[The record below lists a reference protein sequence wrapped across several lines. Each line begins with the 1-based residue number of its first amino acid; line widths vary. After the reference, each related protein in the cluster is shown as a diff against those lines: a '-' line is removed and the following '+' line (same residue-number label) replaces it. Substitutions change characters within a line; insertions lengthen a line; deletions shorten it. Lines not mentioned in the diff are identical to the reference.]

1 MFFTDLTYQIYIFLD
16 FREWLSFMGK
26 ISIGMQCSEKFFKIW
41 FPLMITCSSNLYVIL
56 LFLIYLPKTH
66 ELDVEFINLSN
77 KEEVNNF
84 L

>member
-1 MFFTDLTYQIYIFLD
+1 
-16 FREWLSFMGK
+16 
-26 ISIGMQCSEKFFKIW
+26 
-41 FPLMITCSSNLYVIL
+41 MITCSSNLYVIL

-84 L
+84 LSSVFNLILTD